1 MEIKEEEKQKK
12 KKKRI
17 LEIPIREIV
26 RDIPLHPVCIPSPR
40 IGIPLSISRLID
52 NRISATPAG

>member
-1 MEIKEEEKQKK
+1 MEYKGETRKTEKEAK

-17 LEIPIREIV
+17 LEIPIREAA

-40 IGIPLSISRLID
+40 IGIPLL
-52 NRISATPAG
+52 